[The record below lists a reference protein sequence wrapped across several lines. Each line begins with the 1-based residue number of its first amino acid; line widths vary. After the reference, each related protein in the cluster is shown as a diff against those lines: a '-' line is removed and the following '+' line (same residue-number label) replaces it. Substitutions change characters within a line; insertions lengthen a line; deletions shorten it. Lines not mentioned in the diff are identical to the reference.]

1 MRFSLPVFAMR
12 QHQIILSANSFCRTG
27 LLIKNRSLFD
37 KSSSLL
43 YFKNQLFYSKP
54 FSALPNLIGKNKNA
68 VPRPYYVSASMPS
81 SRVLISSQFSSEAT
95 SGQKKGSSKFK
106 VLLLGFGLGGL
117 AGLWYAYKK
126 INQKVLPI
134 ANVGS
139 GNNMLYSEAPPVK
152 LVTKKVFC
160 FINTFWST
168 FQFFSLIFTG
178 CES

>member
-27 LLIKNRSLFD
+27 LLIKNRSLD

-43 YFKNQLFYSKP
+43 YFKNQFFYSKP
-54 FSALPNLIGKNKNA
+54 FSTLPNLIGKNKNA
-68 VPRPYYVSASMPS
+68 VPRPYFVSASVPH
-81 SRVLISSQFSSEAT
+81 SRVLISSQFSSDAA

-106 VLLLGFGLGGL
+106 VLLLGFGLGAL

-126 INQKVLPI
+126 MNQKVLPI
-134 ANVGS
+134 ANVGL

-152 LVTKKVFC
+152 LVTKKVFLFC
-160 FINTFWST
+160 QYISDP
-168 FQFFSLIFTG
+168 
-178 CES
+178 